1 MKKTRSKDIALM
13 GIFILCVVLS
23 PIILTRPAISSIFD
37 FTLTGQIGDTI
48 GGITSPI
55 IGILS
60 VILLYLTLKQQN
72 EINAEQKNY
81 NDINRAIA
89 MQSQIK
95 QMDYD
100 MEFVYSD
107 SKMCH
112 KANGSQSLHVLNR
125 SYDGIKISSIELDNL
140 ITNVHNLELSISMWI
155 MFLRDSDMYEET
167 KKLSANI
174 ADTYLHR
181 IQAFYSDIIND
192 RIDYILVDNEQ
203 FNKTVGAPSYTEEL
217 HKIISMYNVNT
228 SSLLKLCSE
237 LMKVSSI
244 DIRQ

>member
-1 MKKTRSKDIALM
+1 MKKTKFKDIALM

-23 PIILTRPAISSIFD
+23 PIILTRPAISSILD

-107 SKMCH
+107 GRICH
-112 KANGSQSLHVLNR
+112 KANGCQSLHILNR
-125 SYDGIKISSIELDNL
+125 SDYGIKISSIELNDL
-140 ITNVHNLELSISMWI
+140 IADVHNLELSISMWI

-181 IQAFYSDIIND
+181 IQAFYSDIMND
-192 RIDYILVDNEQ
+192 HVVYILADGEQ
-203 FNKTVGAPSYTEEL
+203 FNKTIGKPSYDEEL
-217 HKIISMYNVNT
+217 HKTISQYNISV
-228 SSLLKLCSE
+228 SSLLNLCSE
-237 LMKVSSI
+237 LQNVSSV
-244 DIRQ
+244 DIL